1 MKLIPVALCLEFQDY
16 TCIFTSLYFNL
27 LNFQLL
33 TRNLVFEIEE
43 VSKLVQ

>member
-16 TCIFTSLYFNL
+16 TCILTSLYFNL